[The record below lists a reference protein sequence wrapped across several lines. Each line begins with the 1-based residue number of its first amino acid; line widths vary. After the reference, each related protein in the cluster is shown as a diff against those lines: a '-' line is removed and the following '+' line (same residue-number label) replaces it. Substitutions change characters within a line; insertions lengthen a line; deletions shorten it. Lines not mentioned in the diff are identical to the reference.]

1 MVHWLRL
8 HPFTT
13 HRMGQSLV
21 RATEILHAAW
31 RGQKNRGGGEQGRRV
46 IEGKPAK
53 AMTFLSTRDNISIL
67 FTHFF

>member
-31 RGQKNRGGGEQGRRV
+31 RGQKNRWGENK
-46 IEGKPAK
+46 EEE
-53 AMTFLSTRDNISIL
+53 
-67 FTHFF
+67 